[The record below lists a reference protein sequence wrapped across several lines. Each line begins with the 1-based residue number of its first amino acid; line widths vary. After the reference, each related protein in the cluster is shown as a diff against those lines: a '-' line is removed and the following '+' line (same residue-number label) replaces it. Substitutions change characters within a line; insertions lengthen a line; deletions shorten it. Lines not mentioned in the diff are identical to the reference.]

1 MRIVFD
7 DCIMVA
13 NMKKRNLSKESTR
26 EHILKVASELFYT
39 QGIRAVGIDTIVAK
53 SGVAK
58 TTLYDHFPSKDML
71 VHSYL
76 MSQDL
81 LFWKMWELTLD
92 LHPNSPKEQI
102 TDLFEMFEAGIQTPE
117 VLGCAFLSAVSE
129 YPEFDQPIHQL
140 AILHKQKVKQGF
152 QELAQKAGVSQPE
165 PLAEQLLLLLNGA
178 FATKRVF
185 GVNENS
191 LRQVA
196 NIAKTLLNAHLAGDR

>member
-1 MRIVFD
+1 
-7 DCIMVA
+7 MVA
-13 NMKKRNLSKESTR
+13 NMKKRNLSKEATR

-76 MSQDL
+76 MSQDQM
-81 LFWKMWELTLD
+81 FWKMWELTLD
-92 LHPNSPKEQI
+92 LHPNSPKKQI

-129 YPEFDQPIHQL
+129 YPEYDQPIHQL
-140 AILHKQKVKQGF
+140 AILHKQKVKQSF
-152 QELAQKAGVSQPE
+152 QELAKEAGVSQPE
-165 PLAEQLLLLLNGA
+165 LLAEQLLLLLNGA